1 MGGNVIC
8 NKQFAELLLT
18 SYSENKL
25 STQEADGVVLVWTVN
40 NLLERP
46 EFVFNCQSPV
56 LTAKFPVFQPN
67 IIVGGTYSGQLVL
80 WDTRAKS
87 TPVQRSP
94 LSNVGHT
101 HPIYCLDVVG
111 TKNAHN
117 LISISTDGTLCSWS
131 LSNLSQP
138 IVRISLFLFFPFFLY
153 AASQFPFHLPP
164 IPSFSQSSLEGLY
177 FGNHVYFAH
186 FQSSPVIF
194 LLLFCPNFAV
204 GFAWEGI
211 LIWFWIGTN
220 KIRSPTS
227 RRKKCQEFLTSS
239 NKLSI
244 RERTS
249 ESILYRNRRRCSLP
263 RCPSR

>member
-138 IVRISLFLFFPFFLY
+138 IVRISLPVLSIFSLCCFPV
-153 AASQFPFHLPP
+153 SV
-164 IPSFSQSSLEGLY
+164 SFTPL
-177 FGNHVYFAH
+177 
-186 FQSSPVIF
+186 F
-194 LLLFCPNFAV
+194 LLAIF
-204 GFAWEGI
+204 
-211 LIWFWIGTN
+211 T
-220 KIRSPTS
+220 
-227 RRKKCQEFLTSS
+227 
-239 NKLSI
+239 
-244 RERTS
+244 
-249 ESILYRNRRRCSLP
+249 
-263 RCPSR
+263 